1 MRLVPFMIGDTKES
15 ASSVSFYMCVL
26 RKGHVGT
33 QQEVALTKNQ
43 ICWHLD
49 LGIYYSSLS

>member
-1 MRLVPFMIGDTKES
+1 MRLVPFMIGDTKEF

-49 LGIYYSSLS
+49 LKLPTPEL

>member
-1 MRLVPFMIGDTKES
+1 MRLVPFMIGDTKEF

-49 LGIYYSSLS
+49 LGIYSSSLS